1 MLITS
6 SLDKKLI
13 ENYLNGEW
21 PHQTLI
27 GYSCISSFGAALR
40 EARNLTGRNAI
51 NGEIFDYSKSGNWAG
66 ACMYLILIDHM
77 GEKFKKEGFLS
88 KSTGAFLL
96 ALQNFTS
103 LTKHEIEI
111 IYQLRNSFLHQFN
124 LYNLPQ
130 NKKFDPRHFV
140 VHRGSPLIT
149 LPLVNFEGNLADINA
164 DNATLISLV
173 EIGDMVEEMISNL
186 KQLLTNDQLIVNTE
200 IEGHKYSVVE
210 LLSANTFCYQANP

>member
-1 MLITS
+1 MAS
-6 SLDKKLI
+6 SDPNGLLL
-13 ENYLNGEW
+13 YLKFLCC
-21 PHQTLI
+21 T
-27 GYSCISSFGAALR
+27 R
-40 EARNLTGRNAI
+40 EARDLTGRNAI
-51 NGEIFDYSKSGNWAG
+51 NGEIIDHSKSANWAG
-66 ACMYLILIDHM
+66 ACMYLILIDHI
-77 GEKFKKEGFLS
+77 GEKFKKEGFIS
-88 KSTGAFLL
+88 TSTGAFLL

-130 NKKFDPRHFV
+130 NKKVDPRHFI

-149 LPLVNFEGNLADINA
+149 LPLVKFDGNLAGINT

-186 KQLLTNDQLIVNTE
+186 KQLLKINQLIVNTE
-200 IEGHKYSVVE
+200 IQGNRYSLVE